1 MADQRNTYEINGT
14 VYELLPPVFGV
25 LRHVN
30 LFCDEAGSEVETVDD
45 LRAVLADRTGEFV
58 AGFLTPQ
65 GTHPADRDMDAIARD
80 IDWAADGQIPFEVIE
95 SFFSQPGFDP
105 GKIKSA
111 GQAMLVLG
119 GMIMTDRAAKQAP
132 GPGEKDEK
140 QSTDTSVS

>member
-1 MADQRNTYEINGT
+1 MADQRITYEISGT

-30 LFCDEAGSEVETVDD
+30 LFCDEAGGDVETVDD

-65 GTHPADRDMDAIARD
+65 GTHPADRDLDAIARD
-80 IDWAADGQIPFEVIE
+80 IDWAADGQTPFQVIE
-95 SFFSQPGFDP
+95 DFFGQPGFDP

-119 GMIMTDRAAKQAP
+119 GMIMTDRAAKAGQEP
-132 GPGEKDEK
+132 GAKEEKP
-140 QSTDTSVS
+140 STDTSAS